1 MGMVTSLIVLERKV
15 TVMTMDE
22 LKKGDK
28 VVVNDPGLLQMMAL
42 VPNMPPNNQGWVE
55 DPDYSGD
62 VLVKFPIGD
71 DDPEEH
77 SQVAPYPRAMVIK
90 KEW

>member
-1 MGMVTSLIVLERKV
+1 MVTSLIVLEREEM
-15 TVMTMDE
+15 VMMASLE
-22 LKKGDK
+22 KGDK
-28 VVVNDPGLLQMMAL
+28 VIVNDPGLLRMMAL
-42 VPNMPPNNQGWVE
+42 FPDMPPNNQGWVE

-62 VLVKFPIGD
+62 VLIKFPIGD

-90 KEW
+90 TEW